1 MSSEAA
7 RNRWATAPGTPTK
20 PSDVQ
25 AAMKTHLSQPT
36 GVGAFDGQHGMSL
49 AISSAMADA
58 DISSAIAC
66 IDASEDISAMTGRET
81 GANARP
87 AITMIASSRRM
98 VKFRFT
104 KLDSRNLVAI
114 ARRPA
119 FHIMDS
125 VRPEL
130 IGIKADRR
138 ASSLDYLSDR
148 PITAISSAIFSRWSA
163 LLPLVI
169 ACSTQCDT

>member
-1 MSSEAA
+1 M
-7 RNRWATAPGTPTK
+7 
-20 PSDVQ
+20 
-25 AAMKTHLSQPT
+25 HLSQPT
-36 GVGAFDGQHGMSL
+36 GNGAFDGQHGMSL
-49 AISSAMADA
+49 AISSAMADG

-87 AITMIASSRRM
+87 AITRIASSRRM

-104 KLDSRNLVAI
+104 ELDSRNLVAI

-130 IGIKADRR
+130 IGINA
-138 ASSLDYLSDR
+138 ALSPNYLSDR
-148 PITAISSAIFSRWSA
+148 PITAISSAIFSR
-163 LLPLVI
+163 
-169 ACSTQCDT
+169 

>member
-1 MSSEAA
+1 M
-7 RNRWATAPGTPTK
+7 PTK

-25 AAMKTHLSQPT
+25 AAMNTHLSQPT

-49 AISSAMADA
+49 AISSVASAA
-58 DISSAIAC
+58 DISSVIAC

-87 AITMIASSRRM
+87 AITRIASSRRM

-104 KLDSRNLVAI
+104 KLDSRKLVAI

-125 VRPEL
+125 APTVL
-130 IGIKADRR
+130 IGIHAEKPAL
-138 ASSLDYLSDR
+138 SPDYLSDR
-148 PITAISSAIFSRWSA
+148 PITAISSAIFSR
-163 LLPLVI
+163 
-169 ACSTQCDT
+169 

>member
-1 MSSEAA
+1 M
-7 RNRWATAPGTPTK
+7 
-20 PSDVQ
+20 
-25 AAMKTHLSQPT
+25 HLSQPI
-36 GVGAFDGQHGMSL
+36 GAGAFDGQHGISP
-49 AISSAMADA
+49 AISSVVSAA
-58 DISSAIAC
+58 DISSVMTC

-87 AITMIASSRRM
+87 ATTRIASSRRM

-104 KLDSRNLVAI
+104 ELDSRNQVAI

-130 IGIKADRR
+130 IGINA
-138 ASSLDYLSDR
+138 ALSVDYLSER
-148 PITAISSAIFSRWSA
+148 PITAISSAIFSR
-163 LLPLVI
+163 
-169 ACSTQCDT
+169 

>member
-1 MSSEAA
+1 
-7 RNRWATAPGTPTK
+7 
-20 PSDVQ
+20 
-25 AAMKTHLSQPT
+25 MKTHLSQPT

-49 AISSAMADA
+49 AISSVMADG

-87 AITMIASSRRM
+87 AITRIASSRRM

-104 KLDSRNLVAI
+104 ELDSRNLVAI

-119 FHIMDS
+119 FHIMKS
-125 VRPEL
+125 IRPEL
-130 IGIKADRR
+130 IGIHADKP
-138 ASSLDYLSDR
+138 ALTSDYRSDR
-148 PITAISSAIFSRWSA
+148 PIAAISSASFSS
-163 LLPLVI
+163 
-169 ACSTQCDT
+169 

>member
-1 MSSEAA
+1 M
-7 RNRWATAPGTPTK
+7 PTK
-20 PSDVQ
+20 PRDVQ

-49 AISSAMADA
+49 AISSA
-58 DISSAIAC
+58 IAC
-66 IDASEDISAMTGRET
+66 IHASEDISAMTGRET

-87 AITMIASSRRM
+87 AITRIASSRRM

-104 KLDSRNLVAI
+104 ELESRNLVAI

-130 IGIKADRR
+130 IGIHADKPEL
-138 ASSLDYLSDR
+138 SPDYLSDR
-148 PITAISSAIFSRWSA
+148 PIAAIGSAGFSR
-163 LLPLVI
+163 
-169 ACSTQCDT
+169 